1 MRKEVY
7 EDRLYWQ
14 SVAQGIM
21 DKRSEAEKEIE
32 SKFFITL
39 SRENQK
45 RSIILRDRELKE
57 FAAKMGFGIGS
68 YVRDSSNNIWEVT
81 WASTCSGMLDVDDI
95 TITLQDGTGDWVNL
109 YSRRVNYNGLTER
122 NYFDNYIPLADI
134 KANTA

>member
-1 MRKEVY
+1 MRKKIFK
-7 EDRLYWQ
+7 DRLYWQ

-39 SRENQK
+39 SREDQK

-57 FAAKMGFGIGS
+57 FAAKMGFEIGS
-68 YVRDSSNNIWEVT
+68 YVCDSSNHIWEVT
-81 WASTCSGMLDVDDI
+81 WVSTYSGMLDVDDI
-95 TITLQDGTGDWVNL
+95 TITLQDETGDWVNL
-109 YSRRVNYNGLTER
+109 CSRRVNYNGLKER
-122 NYFDNYIPLADI
+122 NYFDNYIPLGD